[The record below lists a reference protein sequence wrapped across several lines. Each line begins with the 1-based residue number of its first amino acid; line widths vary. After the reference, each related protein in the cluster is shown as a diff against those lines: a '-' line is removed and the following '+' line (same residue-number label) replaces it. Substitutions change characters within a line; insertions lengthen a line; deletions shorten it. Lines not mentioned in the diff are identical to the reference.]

1 MALLLIK
8 MAVQCIDFSMYSPSV
23 LVISSLYAATA
34 FVKHSKTFSSE
45 QTNHFCSFVREQ
57 LINILEDDF
66 DHQQINLSKEM
77 CTEEYL
83 EQLCPEFVEHIAMD
97 LVDFFKVFDEWHCG
111 LNQLKKFNSLPFV

>member
-8 MAVQCIDFSMYSPSV
+8 MSVQCIDFSLYSPSV
-23 LVISSLYAATA
+23 MVVSALYAATA

-45 QTNHFCSFVREQ
+45 QTNQFCSFVRAQ
-57 LINILEDDF
+57 LFEILEEDF
-66 DHQQINLSKEM
+66 EHQQICLSKEM
-77 CTEEYL
+77 CADDYL

-111 LNQLKKFNSLPFV
+111 LNQLKKFN